1 MMGEGA
7 GVCHGDVWGMQG
19 YDNGEGGGG
28 VMTEVGDLP
37 GLSLFLAF

>member
-7 GVCHGDVWGMQG
+7 GVCHGDVWGMLG

-28 VMTEVGDLP
+28 GNDRS
-37 GLSLFLAF
+37 G